1 MIYIHNTSA
10 QILQDLDRY
19 NTYVIMKTMGA
30 PGHHRNG
37 FITTQELGHLAKFYY
52 ICIYVQ
58 YMNIYIYIHT

>member
-52 ICIYVQ
+52 IRIYV
-58 YMNIYIYIHT
+58 